1 MNAAALS
8 AVILAAG
15 LSSRMPEF
23 KPLLPLDGVPA
34 VLRVA
39 GAYRDVGLE
48 PVVVLG
54 FGVERIAPVLETHG
68 VRYVVNHDF
77 RDGMYSSVRCGVRA
91 LPPESGAFFVHPV
104 DCALVRS
111 ETLGL
116 LARSSAGAPAAG
128 VVYPVHEAERGHP
141 PLVGA
146 ALRAAIIE
154 EAPDGGLNELL
165 MREEATAHVVP
176 VDDPH
181 VLLDMDD
188 AAAYE
193 RLALLAVRE
202 RVPAPAACRELLAR
216 LETPAPAIAHSVTVA
231 EVARRLGVA
240 LRTSG
245 VCLDLRLLAAAALLH
260 DVARTAPAHAAAG
273 ADALDAEG
281 YPRVAAVSRF
291 HMKLP
296 GPPPDVPGE
305 RELLYL
311 ADKLTMGSR
320 TVDLDGKRA
329 RAAVRFAGDSAAL
342 EAAYARLEVARLI
355 AAHVEALTGL
365 SLSTIVA
372 GGAPAEGADASG
384 AGR

>member
-1 MNAAALS
+1 VNAAALS

-15 LSSRMPEF
+15 LSSRMPEL

-54 FGVERIAPVLETHG
+54 FGAERIAPVLETHG
-68 VRYVVNHDF
+68 VRYVVNHDYQ
-77 RDGMYSSVRCGVRA
+77 DGMYSSVRCGVRA
-91 LPPESGAFFVHPV
+91 LPPEAGAFFVHPV

-116 LARSSAGAPAAG
+116 LARNAGGPAAR
-128 VVYPVHEAERGHP
+128 VVYPLHETERGHP

-146 ALRAAIIE
+146 ALRATIIAA
-154 EAPDGGLNELL
+154 APDGGLNELL
-165 MREEATAHVVP
+165 TREEATAHVVP
-176 VDDPH
+176 VDDLN

-231 EVARRLGVA
+231 EVARRLGTA

-245 VCLDLRLLAAAALLH
+245 VCLDLRLLEAAALLP
-260 DVARTAPAHAAAG
+260 DVARTAPAHAEAG
-273 ADALDAEG
+273 AAALDAEG
-281 YPRVAAVSRF
+281 YPRVAAVTRF

-311 ADKLTMGSR
+311 ADKLTVGSR

-329 RAAVRFAGDSAAL
+329 RAAVRFAGDPAAL
-342 EAAYARLEVARLI
+342 EAAHARLEVARLI
-355 AAHVEALTGL
+355 AARVEALTGL
-365 SLSTIVA
+365 SLSTIVD
-372 GGAPAEGADASG
+372 GGAPAEGTAASG
-384 AGR
+384 AAR